1 MNRKMVPFAS
11 YPNEMEASLVV
22 QRLEAEG
29 IPAFVK
35 PLGGGYGILGVNQF
49 IPHRVHVPIEM
60 LEQARRLAS
69 DEPPV
74 HRREYSED
82 S

>member
-1 MNRKMVPFAS
+1 MNRKMVPLAS

-35 PLGGGYGILGVNQF
+35 PLGGGYGILGVNPF

-69 DEPPV
+69 DEGRARQSDNP
-74 HRREYSED
+74 EEG
-82 S
+82 

>member
-1 MNRKMVPFAS
+1 MNRKMVPLAS

-22 QRLEAEG
+22 QLLEAEG

-35 PLGGGYGILGVNQF
+35 PLGGGYGILGVNPF

-60 LEQARRLAS
+60 LDRAKTVAKEI
-69 DEPPV
+69 
-74 HRREYSED
+74 ED
-82 S
+82 SAADSDQR

>member
-1 MNRKMVPFAS
+1 MNRKMVPLAS

-22 QRLEAEG
+22 QQLEAEG

-35 PLGGGYGILGVNQF
+35 PLGGGYGILGVNPF

-60 LEQARRLAS
+60 LEHARRLVS
-69 DEPPV
+69 DEGCAIQPDHPEE
-74 HRREYSED
+74 R
-82 S
+82 